1 MKMYEK
7 ICVCSSLKCVLSLW
21 NNAADILCTCIPHA
35 NEKPI
40 DLDRS
45 IGILTTLAA

>member
-7 ICVCSSLKCVLSLW
+7 ICVCSLKFVLSLW

-35 NEKPI
+35 N
-40 DLDRS
+40 
-45 IGILTTLAA
+45 